1 MSLNSD
7 LTGNTAV
14 LIGIPGAYSGKP
26 VSCLSLTAMFGSGLV
41 KAVLLIA
48 CCVGKSVA
56 RLRLVD
62 QRAENSGQSRAEN
75 DVALQQALATTSWK
89 ASESTIYTHHLVL
102 PGRITVIESG
112 DEIVFELGVNITVPG
127 TVAAVTQSSTQ
138 SFVCSGYTGDGKTD
152 LP

>member
-1 MSLNSD
+1 
-7 LTGNTAV
+7 V
-14 LIGIPGAYSGKP
+14 YSGKP
-26 VSCLSLTAMFGSGLV
+26 VSRLSLTAMLGSGLV

-48 CCVGKSVA
+48 CVSRSVA
-56 RLRLVD
+56 RLRLVN
-62 QRAENSGQSRAEN
+62 QRAENSGQSHAVY

-102 PGRITVIESG
+102 PGRISVIESG
-112 DEIVFELGVNITVPG
+112 DEIVFELGVNITVLG
-127 TVAAVTQSSTQ
+127 TVTAVTQSSTQ